1 AAELAFDRS
10 ATARGC
16 RLRRRCPGGCEPS
29 CVAVRYRFF
38 SSLRDTL
45 IDEVPAILLLLVGVS
60 VLLGVYGNGTS
71 SQLERFRRR
80 TTAILTFV
88 FAGTL
93 LSMRANTVVALG
105 IVPLAGLVAL
115 VLGTWLD
122 LFLRS
127 AFWKSNAGAPTAILG
142 AGAKSQFLA
151 RLLNK
156 DATLGLRPIGYILEG
171 QGQTIDRSNEAGAD
185 LPILSN
191 AANLKLAG
199 LELPEV

>member
-1 AAELAFDRS
+1 MPDEVRIPPSSDDGMALPAAGSSIGVERRIRPPRRSWLLTAALLLGDAACGAVALVGVSLLAWLFG
-10 ATARGC
+10 TA
-16 RLRRRCPGGCEPS
+16 S
-29 CVAVRYRFF
+29 F

-115 VLGTWLD
+115 VLGT
-122 LFLRS
+122 
-127 AFWKSNAGAPTAILG
+127 
-142 AGAKSQFLA
+142 
-151 RLLNK
+151 
-156 DATLGLRPIGYILEG
+156 
-171 QGQTIDRSNEAGAD
+171 
-185 LPILSN
+185 
-191 AANLKLAG
+191 
-199 LELPEV
+199 

>member
-1 AAELAFDRS
+1 MPDEVRIPPSSDDGMALPAAGSSIGVERRIRPPRRSWLLTAALLLGDAACGAVALVGVSLLAWLFG
-10 ATARGC
+10 TA
-16 RLRRRCPGGCEPS
+16 S
-29 CVAVRYRFF
+29 F

-142 AGAKSQFLA
+142 AGAKS
-151 RLLNK
+151 
-156 DATLGLRPIGYILEG
+156 
-171 QGQTIDRSNEAGAD
+171 
-185 LPILSN
+185 
-191 AANLKLAG
+191 
-199 LELPEV
+199 